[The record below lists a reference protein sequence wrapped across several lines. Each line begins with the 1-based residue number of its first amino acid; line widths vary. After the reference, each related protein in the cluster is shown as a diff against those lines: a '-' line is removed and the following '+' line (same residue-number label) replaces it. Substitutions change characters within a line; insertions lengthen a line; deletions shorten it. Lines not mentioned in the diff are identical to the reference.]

1 MLARLRL
8 LPTLMICAG
17 ALLALKLMHL
27 SSDLLSVAPAM
38 ANASEGAAE
47 PVKAGEEKGEAK
59 GEAKGASEDH
69 GMLTDKPPVVQ
80 ANKAPEEAKPVM
92 SPSEIAVLESLSKRR
107 DEMDKRARELDMRE
121 QLLAAAEKRVQ
132 DRIDE
137 LKSLEKKVNVD
148 IGQTDEKNEA
158 RLVSVVKMYEAMK
171 PKDAARI
178 FERLDMGVL
187 IDVAKRMEPR
197 KISAI
202 LAAMD
207 PVAAQELT
215 VELAT
220 GTPMGPVQRV
230 PQAALMPNA
239 SAVPPLAAQAST
251 TAAPAASQPANPG
264 NPG

>member
-1 MLARLRL
+1 MLDRLRL
-8 LPTLMICAG
+8 LPTVMICAG

-27 SSDLLSVAPAM
+27 SSDLLSVGPAM
-38 ANASEGAAE
+38 ANASEAAE
-47 PVKAGEEKGEAK
+47 PTTEPAKSGEEKGEAK
-59 GEAKGASEDH
+59 AASEDH
-69 GMLTDKPPVVQ
+69 GVLTDKPPVVQ

-107 DEMDKRARELDMRE
+107 DEMEKRARELDMRE

-137 LKSLEKKVNVD
+137 LKALEKKVNVD
-148 IGQTDEKNEA
+148 IGQSDAKNEA

-178 FERLDMGVL
+178 FERLDMGVM

-230 PQAALMPNA
+230 PQAALAPSA
-239 SAVPPLAAQAST
+239 SSMPPLAAQASPT
-251 TAAPAASQPANPG
+251 SAPLANQAANAG

>member
-1 MLARLRL
+1 MFDRLRL

-38 ANASEGAAE
+38 AKTAEAAAE
-47 PVKAGEEKGEAK
+47 PTKTGGEKSGAND
-59 GEAKGASEDH
+59 ASEDR
-69 GMLTDKPPVVQ
+69 GTLTDKPPVAQV
-80 ANKAPEEAKPVM
+80 NTAPEEAKPVM

-107 DEMDKRARELDMRE
+107 DEMEKRARELDMRE

-137 LKSLEKKVNVD
+137 LKALEKKVNVD

-230 PQAALMPNA
+230 PQAALMPDA
-239 SAVPPLAAQAST
+239 SAVPPLATQASSSG
-251 TAAPAASQPANPG
+251 APVTSQAVNPG
-264 NPG
+264 HPG

>member
-17 ALLALKLMHL
+17 ALLALKVMHL
-27 SSDLLSVAPAM
+27 SSDLLAVGPAM
-38 ANASEGAAE
+38 ASAAE
-47 PVKAGEEKGEAK
+47 ASPEATGEAEK
-59 GEAKGASEDH
+59 DKSKEHGAEGDAAAPAP
-69 GMLTDKPPVVQ
+69 GAQ
-80 ANKAPEEAKPVM
+80 APRAPEEAKPVM
-92 SPSEIAVLESLSKRR
+92 SPSEIAVLESLSSRR
-107 DEMDKRARELDMRE
+107 DDLDKRARELDMRE

-197 KISAI
+197 KISAV
-202 LAAMD
+202 LADMD

-230 PQAALMPNA
+230 PQVALTPNTA
-239 SAVPPLAAQAST
+239 TGLPLAVQTNPSAV
-251 TAAPAASQPANPG
+251 PAASQAANPG

>member
-1 MLARLRL
+1 MPAQLRL

-17 ALLALKLMHL
+17 ALLALKVMHL
-27 SSDLLSVAPAM
+27 GSDLLAVGPAM
-38 ANASEGAAE
+38 AEATEASSE
-47 PVKAGEEKGEAK
+47 PVKDTTDAHGAD
-59 GEAKGASEDH
+59 GASTSPTATNA
-69 GMLTDKPPVVQ
+69 GAPAP
-80 ANKAPEEAKPVM
+80 KAPEEAKPVM

-107 DEMDKRARELDMRE
+107 DDLEKRARELDMRE

-197 KISAI
+197 KISAV
-202 LAAMD
+202 LAEMD

-220 GTPMGPVQRV
+220 GSPMGPVQRV
-230 PQAALMPNA
+230 PQAALTPNA
-239 SAVPPLAAQAST
+239 ASVPPLAAQAST
-251 TAAPAASQPANPG
+251 EAAPAASPSANPG